1 MHHRKRSRCDV
12 RHANLLGLLLGP
24 ASPASPRSRAPHR
37 AAFSAFRPFGFD
49 RFSKS
54 DPGRYAQT
62 AAAPF
67 RCWRAEPT
75 KNRPAISMLW
85 TTVHDPHLPSPTQ
98 GFAMQQLAGHWVLS
112 ATRPLERSSGPK
124 ALEAE
129 MPSPFASSSSALSAA
144 EACGA
149 TLEAVLRSRNLKEL
163 FGSIQQGRYCD
174 ATAHRP

>member
-1 MHHRKRSRCDV
+1 MYGTRTCWACFWARRLRRRRALVLRTEPRFPRFGHSVSIASLIRS
-12 RHANLLGLLLGP
+12 
-24 ASPASPRSRAPHR
+24 
-37 AAFSAFRPFGFD
+37 
-49 RFSKS
+49 
-54 DPGRYAQT
+54 PGRCAQT

-67 RCWRAEPT
+67 RCWRVEPT
-75 KNRPAISMLW
+75 TNRPAISMLW